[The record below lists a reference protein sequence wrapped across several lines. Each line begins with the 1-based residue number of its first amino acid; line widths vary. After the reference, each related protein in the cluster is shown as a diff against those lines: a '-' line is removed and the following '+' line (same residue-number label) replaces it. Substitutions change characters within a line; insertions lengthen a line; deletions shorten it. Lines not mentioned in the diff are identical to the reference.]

1 MEAAPPTAPPTAPAG
16 AAGLGRLA
24 RHGALY
30 VAGMLLGRL
39 MSLVMVPVYTHHL
52 SPSAYGLL
60 ELLDTTDQ
68 VLVVVASA
76 AIADAVLRHWHDA
89 ATPAAR
95 ARVEST
101 AVLSLWA
108 AGAVVALLGVAF
120 APALSTFLLR
130 DGQHALLLRLT
141 FLSVVFQG
149 VVEVPLAVLR
159 GADKPGRVVA
169 WTLGRS
175 ALGFALNIAFV
186 VGLHLGV
193 LGMVLSNLLAS
204 AVFALSLS
212 ARTLRRTGVGFDAGL
227 LRAMLVFGWPLVPG
241 ALAMIALQH
250 GRSYVL
256 NALCPAAMV
265 GLWGLGLRIG
275 SLVSQVVGGPARE
288 AWGAQMYALW
298 SPTDGPARLARGVT
312 LLTGLY
318 LWAALGV
325 SAVAREVIAL
335 IAHDD
340 YAHAARVVPGVALAC
355 VLRELGELFRRGL
368 VLGRNTRPIVWI
380 EPALALFDF
389 GLSWWMVSRW
399 GLLGAALAAPV
410 TFAVYAGALHLA
422 VRRVLP
428 VRFEYGR
435 LLRLGAVAAGFAFV
449 ALTGHS
455 GHAGLDLGW
464 KLALVAVFPLVA
476 GLWALDRATLAG
488 LWRALRRRG
497 SGW

>member
-1 MEAAPPTAPPTAPAG
+1 MDAPSATPG
-16 AAGLGRLA
+16 DAAGFGRLA

-52 SPSAYGLL
+52 TPSAYGLL

-68 VLVVVASA
+68 VLVVVSSA
-76 AIADAVLRHWHDA
+76 AIADAVLRHWNDA
-89 ATPAAR
+89 PTPRAR

-101 AVLSLWA
+101 AVLSLWV
-108 AGAVVALLGVAF
+108 AGAFVALLGAAF
-120 APALSTFLLR
+120 APALSAFLLR

-141 FLSVVFQG
+141 FLSVTFQG
-149 VVEVPLAVLR
+149 VVEVPLSVLR
-159 GADKPGRVVA
+159 GADRPAQVVA

-204 AVFALSLS
+204 AVFAVSLS
-212 ARTLRRTGVGFDAGL
+212 VLTLRRTGLGFDATL
-227 LRAMLVFGWPLVPG
+227 FRAMLVFGWPLVPG
-241 ALAMIALQH
+241 SLAMIALQH

-275 SLVSQVVGGPARE
+275 SLVSQVVGGPARD
-288 AWGAQMYALW
+288 AWGSQMYALW
-298 SPTDGPARLARGVT
+298 NPDTGPARYARGVT
-312 LLTGLY
+312 LLFGLY
-318 LWAALGV
+318 LWAALCL

-335 IAHDD
+335 VAHAD
-340 YAHAARVVPGVALAC
+340 YADAAWVVPGVALSC

-368 VLGRNTRPIVWI
+368 VLGRNTRPIAWV
-380 EPALALFDF
+380 EPLLALFDL
-389 GLSWWMVSRW
+389 GLSWLFVSRW
-399 GLLGAALAAPV
+399 GLLGAALAAPL
-410 TFAVYAGALHLA
+410 TFAVYAGALHFAL
-422 VRRVLP
+422 RRVLP

-435 LLRLGAVAAGFAFV
+435 LVRLGAAAAGFALV
-449 ALTGHS
+449 ALTQHS

-464 KLALVAVFPLVA
+464 KLSLVAVFPLVA
-476 GLWALDRATLAG
+476 GWWAFDRATLVG
-488 LWRALRRRG
+488 LWGTLRRRAA
-497 SGW
+497 GW